1 CARLCAIHAIVFGG
15 FSPDSLA
22 SRIQGCGS
30 KVVITADEG
39 LRGGAQPEKRRAVPR
54 DHAAAAEN
62 CESLYQVIS
71 RRHCAIYFIE
81 HCTLIAR
88 WMSDD

>member
-1 CARLCAIHAIVFGG
+1 MVAVAVADDTRGAGHRV
-15 FSPDSLA
+15 P
-22 SRIQGCGS
+22 
-30 KVVITADEG
+30 TATGPVGAAAKPRD
-39 LRGGAQPEKRRAVPR
+39 GGAQPGNRRAVPR

-71 RRHCAIYFIE
+71 RRHCALYFIE